1 MDKKELSSLLIVGAG
16 VMGSSIA
23 QSIAMGDR
31 SVTLVDVD
39 QKVLDR
45 AMMLIESGLKT
56 MADFG
61 KIPGDRIPSML
72 GRIQTSTDLA
82 GMAAKA
88 DFVIEAVSEVPEI
101 KKEVFLQL
109 GRSCPEDTA
118 IASNTSGLNI
128 FKLADIPRPERLII
142 AHFFAPAHIIP
153 FVEIV
158 PGDATSLARSS
169 LTALRPKDETS
180 FETIS
185 LTARLMERLGKKTVV
200 MKKFGP
206 GFIVNRIQKAIG
218 EACFDMIDE
227 GLAGPEEIDRA
238 VKLTL
243 GIRLPVIG
251 VMQSFDFQGLD
262 MLLDTMKNYGKV
274 YSFVEERVN
283 MGHLGVKTSK
293 GIYDYKDRSESEILK
308 KRDENFLK
316 MIDYL
321 KDLKAFDPL

>member
-158 PGDATSLARSS
+158 PGD
-169 LTALRPKDETS
+169 ETS

>member
-1 MDKKELSSLLIVGAG
+1 MEKENVNNVLVAGAG
-16 VMGSSIA
+16 IMGSSIA
-23 QSIAMGDR
+23 QLISMGDMG
-31 SVTLVDVD
+31 VTLVDVD
-39 QKVLDR
+39 QKALDR
-45 AMMLIESGLKT
+45 AVIRIESGLKT
-56 MADFG
+56 MAGFG
-61 KIPGDRIPSML
+61 KMPGDRIPSIL
-72 GRIQTSTDLA
+72 GRIRTSTNLA
-82 GMAAKA
+82 GMAEKA

-109 GRSCPEDTA
+109 GKSCPGDTV

-128 FKLADIPRPERLII
+128 FRLADVPRPERLII

-153 FVEIV
+153 LVEIV
-158 PGDATSLARSS
+158 PGE
-169 LTALRPKDETS
+169 ETS
-180 FETIS
+180 TETIS
-185 LTARLMERLGKKTVV
+185 LTACLMDRLGKKTVV

-227 GLAGPEEIDRA
+227 GLARPEEIDRA

-243 GIRLPVIG
+243 GIRLPIIG
-251 VMQSFDFQGLD
+251 VMQTFDFQGLD

-283 MGHLGVKTSK
+283 LGHLGVKTSK

-308 KRDENFLK
+308 KRDELFLK
-316 MIDYL
+316 MIKYL
-321 KDLKAFDPL
+321 KDLNAFDPV

>member
-128 FKLADIPRPERLII
+128 FKLAYIPRPERLII

-158 PGDATSLARSS
+158 PG
-169 LTALRPKDETS
+169 DETS